1 MQSQKKVLA
10 DRVADFVFRLWL
22 EEAINADEI
31 ETFRAREAGLL
42 YSNGHQNLM
51 FDALCK
57 AEWIGAARGQ
67 IDELKETQAA
77 TLRIKFGL
85 STHEDE
91 LARLGK
97 DWRRVYSQL
106 AREKRMREELD
117 IELLED
123 NSVNAASGATR
134 EADDDE
140 KDSGNATDA

>member
-1 MQSQKKVLA
+1 
-10 DRVADFVFRLWL
+10 
-22 EEAINADEI
+22 
-31 ETFRAREAGLL
+31 
-42 YSNGHQNLM
+42 M

-57 AEWIGAARGQ
+57 ADWIGAARGQ

-97 DWRRVYSQL
+97 DWRRVYAQL
-106 AREKRMREELD
+106 ERERKEREARG
-117 IELLED
+117 IELMED

-134 EADDDE
+134 EADDGE
-140 KDSGNATDA
+140 KDSANAADE